1 LVVLGQRIVA
11 GHQILH
17 GIQLQHLE
25 ADMVDTVTIMA
36 ELEVPLEVIRKLDV
50 AQVQLEHQVKEM
62 LEVEARVDLV
72 CQAVAEEA
80 EERQL
85 LEA

>member
-1 LVVLGQRIVA
+1 
-11 GHQILH
+11 
-17 GIQLQHLE
+17 
-25 ADMVDTVTIMA
+25 MVDTVTIMA